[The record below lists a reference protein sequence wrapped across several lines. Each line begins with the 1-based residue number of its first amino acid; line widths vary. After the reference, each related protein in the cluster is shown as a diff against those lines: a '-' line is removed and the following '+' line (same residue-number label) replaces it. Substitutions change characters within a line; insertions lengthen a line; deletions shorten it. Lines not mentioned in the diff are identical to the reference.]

1 VPTIGWL
8 YAVMAWKSLAERKEN
23 EFIAFLL
30 YLMSVNGGNVENVN
44 RMNMNLVGEVAE
56 LKSCFTS

>member
-1 VPTIGWL
+1 
-8 YAVMAWKSLAERKEN
+8 MAWKSLAERKEN

-56 LKSCFTS
+56 LKSYFTS